1 MQLKK
6 NFSFLKF
13 SPKSYWKEILAIFI
27 ILLAFVFFRSERH
40 EMRQIIPQLQQANI
54 FWLCVGVLVTFIYIL
69 LQALMYVESF
79 KAVGLKIKI
88 SEATTLF
95 LKRNFLSVFLPA
107 GGVTSL
113 AYLPTELKRKNYD
126 IGKLHQSGLI
136 YGFVGLLT
144 VFLVGIPVVVYSAF
158 NHQNV
163 GNAWVAMLILGTI
176 LLLLFLLFKDIK
188 QQGLVHK
195 YLDRK
200 FPASIIYLESILSTE
215 LKKNNFYKVVF
226 YSVIMEF
233 VGIFHVFIA
242 MAALGASPSFSA
254 AAIGYTVSVLLMII
268 SPFLRGLGAV
278 EFTMLYIFNSFGFSN
293 ATSLG
298 ITLLYRIFEFW
309 LPLLFGIFAF
319 LYNGRKLFARL
330 FPSIVI
336 FTLGVINL
344 ISVITPPLAE
354 RLNLMKHYLPFEARH
369 ISKLS
374 VLVLGIGLLLIS
386 AQLLKG
392 LKSAWYLAII
402 FSAFSIIGNVFK
414 AFDYEEASF
423 AIFTILLLFYTRNQY
438 LIKTNRKF
446 LRLGL
451 STILLVLSGIL
462 IFDFFSFY
470 LIDKSHFGIDFTWK
484 QSLYYTF
491 QSFILFY
498 TDLPKPAT
506 SFGRDFISITKF
518 LGFISWLFLILAFL
532 IPFKFSFENEEQEEN
547 MAKNLLDKFGN
558 SALDFF
564 KISKDKSLYFSDNN
578 EGFVSFKIANNFAI
592 VLEEPV
598 CDAEDKIYLVKEFEA
613 FCKKKG
619 LKTIYYRAP
628 ETNLLLFKSLKK
640 QKLLIGQEALVDVQ
654 NFSLQGKDRKSLRNG
669 INSISKK
676 GFVSEVFSA
685 PHSKSFMAELK
696 SISEEWLA
704 EFDKKES
711 VFSQGSFQEEEL
723 KDQTIIG
730 IKDENGNLQAFLNII
745 PDFAPEEST
754 YDMIRKRKDAP
765 GGCLDVLIVSLIEYS
780 KSKDL
785 KYLNMGLTPMTGL
798 DAPDNP
804 AEQIM
809 KYAYHRVGSLK
820 HFQTL
825 RFFKEKYAT
834 IWENKFLI
842 YNNDFELL
850 QIPAALNKVMKST
863 LTNLQANNNED

>member
-6 NFSFLKF
+6 NLSFLKF
-13 SPKSYWKEILAIFI
+13 SPKSYWKEILAVFI

-40 EMRQIIPQLQQANI
+40 EMRQIIPQLKQANYI
-54 FWLCVGVLVTFIYIL
+54 WLSVGVLVTFLYIL

-79 KAVGLKIKI
+79 KAVGLKIKL
-88 SEATTLF
+88 SEAITLF

-126 IGKLHQSGLI
+126 TGKMHQSGVI

-144 VFLVGIPVVVYSAF
+144 VFLVGIPVLAYSAF
-158 NHQNV
+158 NHQNL
-163 GNAWVAMLILGTI
+163 GNAWLALIILGVI
-176 LLLLFLLFKDIK
+176 LLLSFLLFKDIK
-188 QQGLVHK
+188 HQGLIYK
-195 YLDRK
+195 FLDRK
-200 FPASIIYLESILSTE
+200 FPSSIAYLDTIFSTE
-215 LKKNNFYKVVF
+215 LQKKNFYRVVI
-226 YSVIMEF
+226 YSVLMEF

-293 ATSLG
+293 TTSLG

-309 LPLLFGIFAF
+309 LPLVFGIFAF
-319 LYNGRKLFARL
+319 LYNGRKLFARI
-330 FPSIVI
+330 FPAIAI

-354 RLNLMKHYLPFEARH
+354 RLVLVKHFLPFEARH

-374 VLVLGIGLLLIS
+374 VLVIGIGLMVIS

-402 FSAFSIIGNVFK
+402 FSMFSILGNVFK

-423 AIFTILLLFYTRNQY
+423 ALFTILLLFFTQKQY
-438 LIKTNRKF
+438 LIKTNRRF

-451 STILLVLSGIL
+451 SSILLVLFAIL

-470 LIDKSHFGIDFTWK
+470 LIDKQHFGIDFTWS
-484 QSLYYTF
+484 QSIYYTL
-491 QSFILFY
+491 QSFLLFY

-506 SFGRDFISITKF
+506 AFGQDFISITKF
-518 LGFISWLFLILAFL
+518 LGFISWIFFIFALL
-532 IPFKFSFENEEQEEN
+532 IPFKFDFENEENEEN
-547 MAKNLLDKFGN
+547 SAQELLNKYGN

-564 KISKDKSLYFSDNN
+564 KISKDKSLYFSENR
-578 EGFVSFKIANNFAI
+578 EGFVSFKIANNFAV

-598 CDAEDKIYLVKEFEA
+598 CDEEDKLYILKEFEA
-613 FCKKKG
+613 FCKNKG
-619 LKTIYYRAP
+619 LKPIYYRAP
-628 ETNLLLFKSLKK
+628 ETNLFLFKSLKK

-676 GFVSEVFSA
+676 GFVSEVFEA
-685 PHSKSFMAELK
+685 PHSDRFMAELK
-696 SISEEWLA
+696 SISDEWLQ

-711 VFSQGSFQEEEL
+711 VFSQGSFEEEEL
-723 KDQTIIG
+723 KNQTIIG
-730 IKDENGNLQAFLNII
+730 IKDETGNLQAFLNII

-754 YDMIRKRKDAP
+754 YDLIRKRKEAP

-780 KSKDL
+780 KEKNL
-785 KYLNMGLTPMTGL
+785 KYLNMGLTPMTGIE
-798 DAPDNP
+798 APDNP
-804 AEQIM
+804 VEQIM

-850 QIPAALNKVMKST
+850 QIPAALNKVMK
-863 LTNLQANNNED
+863 D

>member
-6 NFSFLKF
+6 NLSFLKF
-13 SPKSYWKEILAIFI
+13 SPKSYWKEILAVFI

-40 EMRQIIPQLQQANI
+40 EMRQIIPQLKQADLNWI
-54 FWLCVGVLVTFIYIL
+54 IIGILVTFIYIL

-88 SEATTLF
+88 SEATSLF

-126 IGKLHQSGLI
+126 TGKIHQSGVI

-144 VFLVGIPVVVYSAF
+144 LFVVGIPILAYSAF
-158 NHQNV
+158 NHQDL
-163 GNAWVAMLILGTI
+163 GNAWVAIIILGVI
-176 LLLLFLLFKDIK
+176 LLLSFLLFKDIK
-188 QQGLVHK
+188 QQGLIYK
-195 YLDRK
+195 FLDQKFPTAISYLD
-200 FPASIIYLESILSTE
+200 SIFSAELE
-215 LKKNNFYKVVF
+215 KKHFYRVVI
-226 YSVIMEF
+226 YSVLMEF

-242 MAALGASPSFSA
+242 MAALGATPSFSA
-254 AAIGYTVSVLLMII
+254 AAIGYTVSVLLMIV

-293 ATSLG
+293 TVSLG

-309 LPLLFGIFAF
+309 LPLIFGIFAF
-319 LYNGRKLFARL
+319 LYNGRKLFARI
-330 FPSIVI
+330 FPAIAI

-354 RLNLMKHYLPFEARH
+354 RLVMVKHYLPFETRH

-374 VLVLGIGLLLIS
+374 VLVIGIGLMIVS

-402 FSAFSIIGNVFK
+402 FSMFSIVGNVFK

-423 AIFTILLLFYTRNQY
+423 AIFTILLLFFTRKQY

-451 STILLVLSGIL
+451 STILLVLTAIL

-470 LIDKSHFGIDFTWK
+470 LIDKRHFGIDFTWN
-484 QSLYYTF
+484 QSIYYTF
-491 QSFILFY
+491 QSYTLFY
-498 TDLPKPAT
+498 TDLPKAAT
-506 SFGRDFISITKF
+506 PFGRDFISITKF
-518 LGFISWLFLILAFL
+518 LGFISWLFLILALL
-532 IPFKFSFENEEQEEN
+532 IPFKFDFENEENEEN
-547 MAKNLLDKFGN
+547 SAKELINKYGS

-564 KISKDKSLYFSDNN
+564 KISKDKSLYFSENR
-578 EGFVSFKIANNFAI
+578 EGFVSFKIANNFAV

-598 CDAEDKIYLVKEFEA
+598 CDEEDKLFILREFEE
-613 FCKKKG
+613 FCRNKG
-619 LKTIYYRAP
+619 LKPIYYRAP
-628 ETNLLLFKSLKK
+628 ENNLFLFKSLKK

-654 NFSLQGKDRKSLRNG
+654 NFTLQGKDRKSLRNG

-676 GFVSEVFSA
+676 GYVSEVYEA
-685 PHSKSFMAELK
+685 PHSAELMSELK
-696 SISEEWLA
+696 SISDEWLN

-711 VFSQGSFQEEEL
+711 VFSQGSFEDDEL
-723 KDQTIIG
+723 KNQTVIA
-730 IKDENGNLQAFLNII
+730 IKDENGKLQAFLNII

-754 YDMIRKRKDAP
+754 YDLIRKRKEAP
-765 GGCLDVLIVSLIEYS
+765 GGCLDVLIVSLIDYS
-780 KSKDL
+780 KSKNL
-785 KYLNMGLTPMTGL
+785 KYLNMGLTPMSGIEE
-798 DAPDNP
+798 PDNP
-804 AEQIM
+804 VEQIM

-850 QIPAALNKVMKST
+850 QIPAALNKVMK
-863 LTNLQANNNED
+863 E

>member
-1 MQLKK
+1 MQLRK
-6 NFSFLKF
+6 NLSFLKF
-13 SPKSYWKEILAIFI
+13 SPKSYWKEILAVFI

-40 EMRQIIPQLQQANI
+40 EMRQIIPQLKQADLTWTI
-54 FWLCVGVLVTFIYIL
+54 VGVFVTFLYIL

-88 SEATTLF
+88 SEAVTLF

-126 IGKLHQSGLI
+126 TGKMHQSGII

-144 VFLVGIPVVVYSAF
+144 LFIVGIPVLAYSAF
-158 NHQNV
+158 NHQDI
-163 GNAWVAMLILGTI
+163 GSAWVAVLILGVI
-176 LLLLFLLFKDIK
+176 LLLAFLLFKDIK
-188 QQGLVHK
+188 KQGLIYK
-195 YLDRK
+195 FLDRK
-200 FPASIIYLESILSTE
+200 YPYSISYLDSIFSAE
-215 LKKNNFYKVVF
+215 LEKKHFYRVVF

-254 AAIGYTVSVLLMII
+254 AAIGYTVSVLLMIV

-278 EFTMLYIFNSFGFSN
+278 EFTMLLIFNSFGFSN
-293 ATSLG
+293 STSLG

-319 LYNGRKLFARL
+319 LYNGRKIFARI
-330 FPSIVI
+330 FPSIAI
-336 FTLGVINL
+336 FSLGIINL
-344 ISVITPPLAE
+344 ISVITPPLVE
-354 RLNLMKHYLPFEARH
+354 RIALVKNYLPYEARH

-374 VLVLGIGLLLIS
+374 VLVLGIGLLLVS

-392 LKSAWYLAII
+392 LKTAWYLAII
-402 FSAFSIIGNVFK
+402 FSVFSIVGNVFK

-423 AIFTILLLFYTRNQY
+423 ALFTILLLLYTRKQY
-438 LIKTNRKF
+438 LIKPNPKF

-451 STILLVLSGIL
+451 STILLVLSAIL
-462 IFDFFSFY
+462 VFDFFSFY
-470 LIDKSHFGIDFTWK
+470 LIDKKHFGIDFTWS
-484 QSLYYTF
+484 QSLYYAF
-491 QSFILFY
+491 QSFLLFY
-498 TDLPKPAT
+498 IDLPKPAT
-506 SFGRDFISITKF
+506 PFGRDFISITTF
-518 LGFISWLFLILAFL
+518 LGFISWLFLIIALL
-532 IPFKFSFENEEQEEN
+532 IPFKFDFENASQEEN
-547 MAKNLLDKFGN
+547 EAERLLNKYGN

-564 KISKDKSLYFSDNN
+564 KISKDKSLYFSENL

-598 CDAEDKIYLVKEFEA
+598 CDEEDKLYIIKEFED
-613 FCKKKG
+613 FCKKKS

-628 ETNLLLFKSLKK
+628 EANLFLFKSLKK
-640 QKLLIGQEALVDVQ
+640 KKLLIGQEALVDIE
-654 NFSLQGKDRKSLRNG
+654 NFTLQGKDRKSLRNG

-676 GFVSEVFSA
+676 GFVSEVFEA
-685 PHSKSFMAELK
+685 PHSEEFISELK
-696 SISEEWLA
+696 SISDEWLL

-711 VFSQGSFQEEEL
+711 VFSQGSFEENL
-723 KDQTIIG
+723 IKYQTIIG
-730 IKDENGNLQAFLNII
+730 IKDEEGKLQAFLNII

-754 YDMIRKRKDAP
+754 YDLIRKRKDAP
-765 GGCLDVLIVSLIEYS
+765 GGCLDVLIVNLIEYS
-780 KSKDL
+780 KSKNL
-785 KYLNMGLTPMTGL
+785 KYINMGLTPMSGL
-798 DAPDNP
+798 DSPDNP

-825 RFFKEKYAT
+825 RFFKEKYAS
-834 IWENKFLI
+834 IWDNKYLI

-850 QIPAALNKVMKST
+850 QIPAALNKVMK
-863 LTNLQANNNED
+863 E